1 MSLIRTGSDTT
12 AQADEFWKAKQ
23 VSEYTGIPEGTLRYW
38 VHTGRGP
45 KSFLLGPRRRVW
57 RRSVVE
63 AWIAEQE
70 AASA

>member
-1 MSLIRTGSDTT
+1 MANTSNGLE
-12 AQADEFWKAKQ
+12 APAEEFWQAKQ

-45 KSFLLGPRRRVW
+45 KSFTLGPRRRVW
-57 RRSVVE
+57 RKSVVL

-70 AASA
+70 SVA

>member
-1 MSLIRTGSDTT
+1 MRIEDGT
-12 AQADEFWKAKQ
+12 AADEFWKARQ

-38 VHTGRGP
+38 VHIGRGP

-63 AWIAEQE
+63 AWIADQE